1 MRYPVFLALVA
12 LSVPVEAESPSQL
25 KSSVRIESI
34 KRRGNHNYPLRMAQ
48 RGRKK
53 SIWSYNP
60 GHRSLAFLIA
70 GEVAEVSPPPVDP
83 ETGMEYRCLGC
94 CGASASV
101 TVKTSISLELSNS
114 VGQIVSRTE
123 GIGALGTEPNAINDR
138 CLGCCHKS
146 VTPRLGV
153 TPETREGV
161 TGVTGRGETAQTVGR
176 QWQPQRGRIHDPLCI
191 PPGCNRHWRVTSSS
205 SSEEIS
211 VIRRHQP
218 YRRSQ
223 PLQRRTGDPCRRL
236 GCRTA
241 LGAIPDSSSSSEE
254 D

>member
-153 TPETREGV
+153 TPETRMSDSIACLWPPI
-161 TGVTGRGETAQTVGR
+161 TDNNTPTASGYLSTC
-176 QWQPQRGRIHDPLCI
+176 D
-191 PPGCNRHWRVTSSS
+191 
-205 SSEEIS
+205 
-211 VIRRHQP
+211 
-218 YRRSQ
+218 
-223 PLQRRTGDPCRRL
+223 
-236 GCRTA
+236 
-241 LGAIPDSSSSSEE
+241 EE
-254 D
+254 DDYLFCCRLFI